1 MTVSNRLRAC
11 ALALLTSSLPLAGC
25 NSGSPRSC
33 TVSCSAEGECPDGT
47 SCGMDGYCYAPEETP
62 GSCSG
67 TAIDSSV
74 IDEPDGSI
82 DRPDAS
88 LADARTGDPDAR
100 ERPDADIDP
109 PPDGCSG
116 EQAFADVVLGPI
128 AIPDGLGTGINSIIE
143 AITPCVVVGTVEV
156 NVDITHTFRG
166 DLSIFLTA
174 PDNDQVLLLAP
185 SDDPDDDVH
194 EIFTADIAFGE
205 NASGEWILT
214 VIDDVPQDSGTLDR
228 WSIGINRAAP

>member
-1 MTVSNRLRAC
+1 VRLRHPLRAC
-11 ALALLTSSLPLAGC
+11 ALALLASSVPLAGC
-25 NSGSPRSC
+25 NSGTPRSC

-47 SCGMDGYCYAPEETP
+47 SCGADGYCYAPDEAA

-67 TAIDSSV
+67 AEIDSSV

-88 LADARTGDPDAR
+88 LADASTGDPDAR

-109 PPDGCSG
+109 PDGCSG
-116 EQAFADVVLGPI
+116 PQTFSDVVPGPI
-128 AIPDGLGTGINSIIE
+128 AIPDGLGTGINSVI
-143 AITPCVVVGTVEV
+143 AADAPCVVVGTVEV
-156 NVDITHTFRG
+156 RVDITHTFRG

-174 PDNDQVLLLAP
+174 PNNDQVVLLAP
-185 SDDPDDDVH
+185 SSDPADDVH
-194 EIFTADIAFGE
+194 EVFIADIAVGD

-214 VIDDVPQDSGTLDR
+214 VIDDVIQDSGTLDR
-228 WSIGINRAAP
+228 WAIGINRAAP